1 VIEIAQAGSIR
12 GELHPIL
19 VSLPANT
26 LEPGEPVEVG
36 VAPTETAATTIPIL
50 SVMKF
55 NGGASVFQVAGG
67 IVSRVPVTV
76 KRIVGER
83 VVVESSELAAGDRV
97 IYAGMTRVTDGDAV
111 EER

>member
-1 VIEIAQAGSIR
+1 M
-12 GELHPIL
+12 
-19 VSLPANT
+19 
-26 LEPGEPVEVG
+26 EVG

-67 IVSRVPVTV
+67 VVRRVPVTV
-76 KRIVGER
+76 NRIVGER
-83 VVVESSELAAGDRV
+83 VVVESNGLAAGDRV

-111 EER
+111 EVR